1 MEPERT
7 RATRKLRNNYFV
19 SPTKLDVLTF
29 GDLNNHE
36 SFVKENVIT
45 PYPGNI
51 VEPKEAGKDI
61 QGNIA
66 QFNGPIKFYQF

>member
-1 MEPERT
+1 MKFGEIFFKELERT
-7 RATRKLRNNYFV
+7 RTTRNLRNNHFV

-51 VEPKEAGKDI
+51 FEPKEARK
-61 QGNIA
+61 
-66 QFNGPIKFYQF
+66 